1 MKIYF
6 LQYQK
11 MFYSAYINKT
21 IFLSYFNKYSNFF
34 YFNNNKNTY
43 NMPYK
48 KILIIY
54 IFLNMKKRNNVNKIK
69 IFTTTKSV

>member
-6 LQYQK
+6 LQYQN

-48 KILIIY
+48 K
-54 IFLNMKKRNNVNKIK
+54 
-69 IFTTTKSV
+69 S